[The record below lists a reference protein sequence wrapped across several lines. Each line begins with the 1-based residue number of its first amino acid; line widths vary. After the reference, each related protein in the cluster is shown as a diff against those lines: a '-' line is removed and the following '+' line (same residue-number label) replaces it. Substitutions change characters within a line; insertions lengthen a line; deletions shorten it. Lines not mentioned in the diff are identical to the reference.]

1 MDLWNLNEETEV
13 PVIKTSVGAK
23 ALNRLQWSEDGK
35 KILTGDS
42 VGSLFI
48 YDTGEVIFFVVSVPT
63 IHKISMPHT
72 DEWQKFE
79 ETVLKL
85 QIQQEDT
92 IAAVNAPQQ

>member
-1 MDLWNLNEETEV
+1 MME
-13 PVIKTSVGAK
+13 
-23 ALNRLQWSEDGK
+23 K

-48 YDTGEVIFFVVSVPT
+48 YDTGE
-63 IHKISMPHT
+63 ISLTHT

-79 ETVLKL
+79 ETTLKL

-92 IAAVNAPQQ
+92 TTTVVPQQ

>member
-13 PVIKTSVGAK
+13 PVIKTPVGAK

-48 YDTGEVIFFVVSVPT
+48 YDTGE
-63 IHKISMPHT
+63 ISMPHT

-92 IAAVNAPQQ
+92 VAAAVNAPQQ